1 MEFMTLM
8 PGHIPMTSCPLV
20 KTKTYDEQN
29 SKNWQFLSPPLSTA
43 FIFHIFTTRK
53 QSLVQ
58 GDVFTHACHP
68 VHRRGGGRWL
78 PSMHHRSHAQHP
90 RRVCLQGGLPTG
102 SLATGGSVYR
112 GLYPGGL
119 PTGGLHLGGLSTG
132 VLPTGGLHPGGS
144 ANRGVCI
151 GGIGQTHHQNYESG

>member
-1 MEFMTLM
+1 MMSKTQGTVSSYLLHCPQPSKMVPPVATWEQ
-8 PGHIPMTSCPLV
+8 HIQLC
-20 KTKTYDEQN
+20 
-29 SKNWQFLSPPLSTA
+29 
-43 FIFHIFTTRK
+43 IFTFLPPGNK
-53 QSLVQ
+53 VWCKVMFLLVP
-58 GDVFTHACHP
+58 VILFTGG
-68 VHRRGGGRWL
+68 GGGRWL

-112 GLYPGGL
+112 GLY
-119 PTGGLHLGGLSTG
+119 TG

-151 GGIGQTHHQNYESG
+151 GGIGQTHHQN